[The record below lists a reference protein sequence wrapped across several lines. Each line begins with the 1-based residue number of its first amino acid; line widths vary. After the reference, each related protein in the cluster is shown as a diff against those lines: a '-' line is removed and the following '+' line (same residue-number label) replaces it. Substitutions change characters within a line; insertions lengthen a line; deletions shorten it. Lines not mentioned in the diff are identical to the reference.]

1 VQALIEA
8 TKHNDT
14 ATMLQ
19 ILGPEA
25 QSIINTGDPVADQA
39 SRERFVQAY
48 EASHTLLQY
57 ASRVMSTQGKRD
69 GLHWETMADEPPSPL
84 GSLVAQARAEGYEPT
99 ADKPTPYHGYYYKTL
114 TGQGPNAL
122 GGAYDYVVNG
132 KMIGGF
138 ALVAYPAQYGSSGIM
153 TFMVN
158 HDGVVYQK
166 DLGPDTTTIVQAM
179 TQFDP
184 DETWKKL

>member
-1 VQALIEA
+1 MQKSFHSPEAGVQALIEA

-25 QSIINTGDPVADQA
+25 QSIINTGDPGADQA

-48 EASHTLLQY
+48 EASHTLVQSGDETVILQVGNDEWPFPIPLVKDDT
-57 ASRVMSTQGKRD
+57 SWRFDTEEGKED
-69 GLHWETMADEPPSPL
+69 LL
-84 GSLVAQARAEGYEPT
+84 N
-99 ADKPTPYHGYYYKTL
+99 KTL
-114 TGQGPNAL
+114 TGQGSNAL